1 VAEAGSPT
9 DYDEAVAFLDRHI
22 GLGMRPGLE
31 RTRVLLDYMANPQN
45 AYPILH
51 ITGSNGKTSTTRI
64 AASIVSAHGLAVG
77 SFTSPHLERVEER
90 LGVNG
95 HHATPEVFAEAVADV
110 APFADLLEQHTGDR
124 PTYFELTAAMAF
136 AWFAEKAVDLGVVEV
151 GLGGRL
157 DATNAADATVAV
169 ITGISKEHMN
179 VLGSTIAEIAREK
192 LGIVKPGCTLVTGPL
207 PDDAETEAQL
217 VTDTLG
223 VQRWKYDR
231 DFRVRDAAL
240 AVGGW
245 MVDVDGV
252 YDTYEDLM
260 LPLHGR
266 YQTRNLAVAI
276 AAIES
281 LFGRPLDHD
290 ALREGV
296 AAATSP
302 GRLEV
307 LGRGPLLIVDG
318 SHNEEGMG
326 VLASA
331 LREEF
336 PSLSWTVVFGVLGDK
351 DLEGMFDHLRGIAGR
366 LVVTAPRSTRS
377 VDPTTLADIAREQLG
392 PDIEIHVVE
401 GVEAAVRHA
410 LRITRPDEALIT
422 TGSLYLAGE
431 ARPVLRD
438 VSTRERTTTWN
449 RHS

>member
-1 VAEAGSPT
+1 
-9 DYDEAVAFLDRHI
+9 
-22 GLGMRPGLE
+22 MRPGLE
-31 RTRVLLDYMANPQN
+31 RTRVMLDYMANPQD
-45 AYPILH
+45 AYPIVH
-51 ITGSNGKTSTTRI
+51 ITGSNGKTSTSRI

-95 HHATPEVFAEAVADV
+95 HHASPESFAEAVADV
-110 APFADLLEQHTGDR
+110 APFADLLEERTGDR

-136 AWFAEKAVDLGVVEV
+136 AWFAERAVDVGVVEV

-169 ITGISKEHMN
+169 VTGISKEHMN
-179 VLGSTIAEIAREK
+179 VLGSTITEIAREK
-192 LGIVKPGCTLVTGPL
+192 LGIVKAGSVLVTGPL
-207 PDDAETEAQL
+207 PGDAEIEAER
-217 VTDTLG
+217 VTAEVG

-231 DFRVRDAAL
+231 DFSVRDARL

-245 MVDVDGV
+245 TVDVDGV
-252 YDTYEDLM
+252 FETYEDLV

-276 AAIES
+276 AAVES
-281 LFGRPLDHD
+281 LFGRPLDQD

-296 AAATSP
+296 ASASSP

-307 LGRGPLLIVDG
+307 LGHRPLLIVDG

-331 LREEF
+331 LDEEF
-336 PSLSWTVVFGVLGDK
+336 PSMSWTVVFGVLGDK
-351 DLEGMFDHLRGIAGR
+351 NVDGMFDHLQGIATR
-366 LVVTAPRSTRS
+366 LVVTAPESSRAA
-377 VDPTTLADIAREQLG
+377 DPSALAGIARQRLG
-392 PDIEIHVVE
+392 PDTEILVIP
-401 GVEAAVRHA
+401 GVESAIREA
-410 LRITRPDEALIT
+410 LRLTGPDDALIA

-431 ARPVLRD
+431 ARPILKEVAN
-438 VSTRERTTTWN
+438 E
-449 RHS
+449 

>member
-1 VAEAGSPT
+1 
-9 DYDEAVAFLDRHI
+9 
-22 GLGMRPGLE
+22 M
-31 RTRVLLDYMANPQN
+31 LDYMANPQD
-45 AYPILH
+45 AYPIVH
-51 ITGSNGKTSTTRI
+51 ITGSNGKTSTSRI

-95 HHATPEVFAEAVADV
+95 HHASPESFAEAVADV
-110 APFADLLEQHTGDR
+110 APFADLLEERTGDR

-136 AWFAEKAVDLGVVEV
+136 AWFAERAVDVGVVEV

-169 ITGISKEHMN
+169 VTGISKEHMN
-179 VLGSTIAEIAREK
+179 VLGSTITEIAREK
-192 LGIVKPGCTLVTGPL
+192 LGIVKAGSVLVTGPL
-207 PDDAETEAQL
+207 PGDAEIEAER
-217 VTDTLG
+217 VTAEVG

-231 DFRVRDAAL
+231 DFSVRDARL

-245 MVDVDGV
+245 TVDVDGV
-252 YDTYEDLM
+252 FETYEDLV

-276 AAIES
+276 AAVES
-281 LFGRPLDHD
+281 LFGRPLDQD

-296 AAATSP
+296 ASASSP

-307 LGRGPLLIVDG
+307 LGHRPLLIVDG

-331 LREEF
+331 LDEEF
-336 PSLSWTVVFGVLGDK
+336 PSMSWTVVFGVLGDK
-351 DLEGMFDHLRGIAGR
+351 NVDGMFDHLQGIATR
-366 LVVTAPRSTRS
+366 LVVTAPESSRAA
-377 VDPTTLADIAREQLG
+377 DPSALAGIARQRLG
-392 PDIEIHVVE
+392 PDTEILVIP
-401 GVEAAVRHA
+401 GVESAIREA
-410 LRITRPDEALIT
+410 LRLTGPDDALIA

-431 ARPVLRD
+431 ARPILKEVAN
-438 VSTRERTTTWN
+438 E
-449 RHS
+449 

>member
-1 VAEAGSPT
+1 
-9 DYDEAVAFLDRHI
+9 
-22 GLGMRPGLE
+22 MRPGLE
-31 RTRVLLDYMANPQN
+31 RTRVMLDYMANPQD
-45 AYPILH
+45 AYPIVH
-51 ITGSNGKTSTTRI
+51 ITGSNGKTSTSRI

-95 HHATPEVFAEAVADV
+95 HHASPESFAEAVADV
-110 APFADLLEQHTGDR
+110 APFADLLEERTGDR

-136 AWFAEKAVDLGVVEV
+136 AWFAERAVDVGVVEV

-169 ITGISKEHMN
+169 VTGISKEHMN
-179 VLGSTIAEIAREK
+179 VLGSTITEIAREK
-192 LGIVKPGCTLVTGPL
+192 LGIVKAGSVLVTGPL
-207 PDDAETEAQL
+207 PGDAEIEAER
-217 VTDTLG
+217 VTAEVG

-231 DFRVRDAAL
+231 DFSVRDARL

-245 MVDVDGV
+245 TVDVDGV
-252 YDTYEDLM
+252 FETYEDLV

-276 AAIES
+276 AAVES
-281 LFGRPLDHD
+281 LFGRPLDQD

-296 AAATSP
+296 ASASSP

-307 LGRGPLLIVDG
+307 LGHRPLLIVDG

-331 LREEF
+331 LDEEF
-336 PSLSWTVVFGVLGDK
+336 PSMSWTVVFGVLGDK
-351 DLEGMFDHLRGIAGR
+351 DEDGMFDHLQGIATR
-366 LVVTAPRSTRS
+366 LVVTAPESSRAA
-377 VDPTTLADIAREQLG
+377 DPSALAGIARQRLG
-392 PDIEIHVVE
+392 PDTEILVIP
-401 GVEAAVRHA
+401 GVESAIREA
-410 LRITRPDEALIT
+410 LRLTGPDDALIA

-431 ARPVLRD
+431 ARPILKEVAN
-438 VSTRERTTTWN
+438 E
-449 RHS
+449 

>member
-1 VAEAGSPT
+1 
-9 DYDEAVAFLDRHI
+9 
-22 GLGMRPGLE
+22 MRPGLE
-31 RTRVLLDYMANPQN
+31 RTRVMLDYMANPQD
-45 AYPILH
+45 AYPIVH
-51 ITGSNGKTSTTRI
+51 ITGSNGKTSTSRI

-95 HHATPEVFAEAVADV
+95 HHASPESFAEAVADV
-110 APFADLLEQHTGDR
+110 APFADLLEERTGDR

-136 AWFAEKAVDLGVVEV
+136 AWFAERAVDVGVVEV

-169 ITGISKEHMN
+169 VTGISKEHMN
-179 VLGSTIAEIAREK
+179 VLGSTITEIAREK
-192 LGIVKPGCTLVTGPL
+192 LGIVKAGSVLVTGPL
-207 PDDAETEAQL
+207 PGDAEIEAER
-217 VTDTLG
+217 VTAEVG

-231 DFRVRDAAL
+231 DFSVRDARL

-245 MVDVDGV
+245 TVDVDGV
-252 YDTYEDLM
+252 FETYEDLV

-276 AAIES
+276 AAVES
-281 LFGRPLDHD
+281 LFGRPLDQD

-296 AAATSP
+296 ASASSP

-307 LGRGPLLIVDG
+307 LGHRPLLIVDG

-331 LREEF
+331 LDEEF
-336 PSLSWTVVFGVLGDK
+336 PSMSWTVVFGVLGDK
-351 DLEGMFDHLRGIAGR
+351 DVDGMFDHLQGIATR
-366 LVVTAPRSTRS
+366 LVVTAPESSRAA
-377 VDPTTLADIAREQLG
+377 DPSALAGIARQRLG
-392 PDIEIHVVE
+392 PDTEILVIP
-401 GVEAAVRHA
+401 GVESAIREA
-410 LRITRPDEALIT
+410 LRLTGPDDALIA

-431 ARPVLRD
+431 ARPILKEVAN
-438 VSTRERTTTWN
+438 E
-449 RHS
+449 

>member
-1 VAEAGSPT
+1 
-9 DYDEAVAFLDRHI
+9 
-22 GLGMRPGLE
+22 MRPGLE
-31 RTRVLLDYMANPQN
+31 RTRLLLDYMANPER

-51 ITGSNGKTSTTRI
+51 ITGSNGKTSTSRI

-77 SFTSPHLERVEER
+77 SFTSPHLERIEER

-95 HHATPEVFAEAVADV
+95 HHATPEAFAEAVADI
-110 APFADLLEQHTGDR
+110 APYADLLEQRTGDR

-136 AWFAEKAVDLGVVEV
+136 AWFAEKAVDLAVVEV

-157 DATNAADATVAV
+157 DATNAADATIAV
-169 ITGISKEHMN
+169 ITGISKEHQK

-192 LGIVKPGCTLVTGPL
+192 LGIVKPDSLLVTGPL
-207 PDDAETEAQL
+207 PDEAEAEAQRT
-217 VTDTLG
+217 TDALG

-231 DFRVRDAAL
+231 DFHISEASP

-260 LPLHGR
+260 LPLYGR

-276 AAIES
+276 AAIEA

-296 AAATSP
+296 AAASSP

-307 LGRGPLLIVDG
+307 VGRRPLSIVDG

-326 VLASA
+326 VLAAA
-331 LREEF
+331 LTEEF
-336 PSLSWTVVFGVLGDK
+336 PLLSWTVVFGVLGDK
-351 DLEGMFDHLRGIAGR
+351 DLGGMFGHLRGIADR
-366 LVVTAPRSTRS
+366 LVVTAPMSSRA
-377 VDPTTLADIAREQLG
+377 VDPTMLADVAREQLG
-392 PDIEIHVVE
+392 PDIEIHVVD
-401 GVEAAVRHA
+401 GVEAAVEYA
-410 LRITRPDEALIT
+410 LRMTGPDEALIT

-431 ARPVLRD
+431 ARPILRD
-438 VSTRERTTTWN
+438 VNARERKTTWN
-449 RHS
+449 AHS